1 MWILCWYIKY
11 VLNIHIPR
19 YLKYR
24 IQRQS
29 IEKYNKAPANYM
41 INMSYIDDVFKWLKS
56 PKTLKG
62 LAGMA
67 FIIIILALDFAWWA
81 GQDLTTNVRAASDEE
96 VVEEEPWQYELAVDD
111 TYTGTLLLP
120 SGGQVKNPGVTVA
133 YHDVEVPENSTLGF
147 FNVSVSGN
155 ALRPDF
161 DLRVYGPDGELV
173 DQAATEAADETLKIE
188 FKVFNRT
195 GAGTWRV
202 EVDNYSSIN
211 IGYSLTIQI
220 HIRAPIEENE
230 EER

>member
-1 MWILCWYIKY
+1 MFD
-11 VLNIHIPR
+11 
-19 YLKYR
+19 
-24 IQRQS
+24 
-29 IEKYNKAPANYM
+29 
-41 INMSYIDDVFKWLKS
+41 MSYIDDFFKWFTT

-62 LAGMA
+62 LAGMT
-67 FIIIILALDFAWWA
+67 FIIVILAIDFAWWA
-81 GQDLTTNVRAASDEE
+81 GQDLSTNVMAASDEQ
-96 VVEEEPWQYELAVDD
+96 VEEEEAWMYELKVDE

-161 DLRVYGPDGELV
+161 DLRVYGPDGDLV

-202 EVDNYSSIN
+202 EVDNYSSFN
-211 IGYSLTIQI
+211 IGYTLTIQI
-220 HIRAPIEENE
+220 HIRAPIEESE